1 MPFGVR
7 ALEALDFGLSWTAGP
22 FDTSCG
28 ACIDTMLR
36 TLQEQREGR
45 ALSSPVV
52 VILNFLKAEIG
63 GGSLLSILLV
73 SSTNAK
79 LQQIQTD
86 GILMVTPGW
95 IEPMTLVWI
104 I

>member
-79 LQQIQTD
+79 S
-86 GILMVTPGW
+86 
-95 IEPMTLVWI
+95 
-104 I
+104 

>member
-45 ALSSPVV
+45 GALKFRRGDSEFS
-52 VILNFLKAEIG
+52 
-63 GGSLLSILLV
+63 
-73 SSTNAK
+73 
-79 LQQIQTD
+79 
-86 GILMVTPGW
+86 
-95 IEPMTLVWI
+95 
-104 I
+104 

>member
-1 MPFGVR
+1 
-7 ALEALDFGLSWTAGP
+7 
-22 FDTSCG
+22 
-28 ACIDTMLR
+28 LR

-79 LQQIQTD
+79 L
-86 GILMVTPGW
+86 
-95 IEPMTLVWI
+95 
-104 I
+104 